1 MSDRGSLRRKI
12 AEEEARLA
20 WIEKERAE
28 AFAKLQTLKR
38 RLAKEDAALATT
50 IPPDVLPL
58 PPNIPST
65 AEEKVALFRS
75 LFRGREDVF
84 PKLWENTKT
93 GRKGYAPACSN
104 EWVGGVCRKP
114 RVKCGSC
121 SHRAF
126 LPVTNQVVLD
136 HLQGQHVIG
145 VYPLLPDKTCFF
157 LAADFDGPSW
167 QEDVA
172 AFAATCRRIG
182 VPPAIERSRSGKG
195 AHAWFFFSGPVIA
208 SVARQMG
215 CYLLTETMSSR
226 HQLSMSSYD
235 RLFPNQDT
243 MPSGG
248 FGSLIALPLQ
258 HKPRKE
264 GNTVFV
270 DEHFEPSPDQWTY
283 FAALPRLS
291 SEAVQ
296 VIADEAMRKDHLIG
310 VLLAISAD

>member
-1 MSDRGSLRRKI
+1 MSDRGSPRRKI
-12 AEEEARLA
+12 AEEEARRA
-20 WIEKERAE
+20 WIEKERGE
-28 AFAKLQTLKR
+28 APAKPQEPRR

-93 GRKGYAPACSN
+93 GRKGYGPACSN

-126 LPVTNQVVLD
+126 LPVTNQGRPD

-167 QEDVA
+167 QE
-172 AFAATCRRIG
+172 
-182 VPPAIERSRSGKG
+182 ERG
-195 AHAWFFFSGPVIA
+195 A
-208 SVARQMG
+208 
-215 CYLLTETMSSR
+215 
-226 HQLSMSSYD
+226 
-235 RLFPNQDT
+235 
-243 MPSGG
+243 
-248 FGSLIALPLQ
+248 
-258 HKPRKE
+258 
-264 GNTVFV
+264 VFC
-270 DEHFEPSPDQWTY
+270 
-283 FAALPRLS
+283 
-291 SEAVQ
+291 
-296 VIADEAMRKDHLIG
+296 
-310 VLLAISAD
+310 